1 MQGLKVFPPSDA
13 SQRELFFLQGR
24 QETKL
29 CDHPLATLVHSL
41 TVMQNS
47 DHWFHTVFS
56 VSENSE
62 HFLPPLLGEEHSRG
76 RETEGA
82 EGNSATG
89 SGKTLGGKH

>member
-1 MQGLKVFPPSDA
+1 MQVLKVFSPSAA
-13 SQRELFFLQGR
+13 SQQALFFLQGR

-47 DHWFHTVFS
+47 EQWFHSILS
-56 VSENSE
+56 VSEMWE

-76 RETEGA
+76 IETRY
-82 EGNSATG
+82 
-89 SGKTLGGKH
+89 